1 MWHGLFGSSWAVGVS
16 STCIKRLET
25 TAARAVV
32 AFRWLPRIT
41 PPLPPMSACNRLIP
55 LRSLQ
60 LLGRQAFC
68 PALRGMAV
76 TVGAHRRS
84 WSVPVANGLFP
95 RFSSTGATTVQSI
108 PEFGM
113 KDKIVLITGG
123 ARGLGF
129 TQAKGL
135 IEAGAKVHAVDI
147 AKAPSAE
154 FQKFQSQHPEALFY
168 HNVDVCSQE
177 ALNAEVQQIAEQHG
191 RFDGCIAAAGILEE
205 VDATD
210 YTAAQFK
217 KIIDVNVLGVFLTAQ
232 AVARQMIRFGNGGSV
247 VLIASMS
254 ATIANKGV
262 PMTAYNTSKGAVAQM
277 ARNLASEWGKYGIRV
292 NSLSPGYILTDMVKI
307 QLDKMPDRAARY
319 PTENMLGR
327 LSQPEEYRGVAV
339 FLLSG
344 ASSYMTG
351 SDLIMDGGHT
361 RW

>member
-1 MWHGLFGSSWAVGVS
+1 MLGPARLAHRGIATSHCASGCRIMWHGLFGSSWAVGVS

-135 IEAGAKVHAVDI
+135 IEAGAK
-147 AKAPSAE
+147 
-154 FQKFQSQHPEALFY
+154 
-168 HNVDVCSQE
+168 
-177 ALNAEVQQIAEQHG
+177 G
-191 RFDGCIAAAGILEE
+191 AGP
-205 VDATD
+205 T
-210 YTAAQFK
+210 F
-217 KIIDVNVLGVFLTAQ
+217 
-232 AVARQMIRFGNGGSV
+232 
-247 VLIASMS
+247 
-254 ATIANKGV
+254 
-262 PMTAYNTSKGAVAQM
+262 
-277 ARNLASEWGKYGIRV
+277 SEHVYQR
-292 NSLSPGYILTDMVKI
+292 
-307 QLDKMPDRAARY
+307 
-319 PTENMLGR
+319 
-327 LSQPEEYRGVAV
+327 
-339 FLLSG
+339 
-344 ASSYMTG
+344 
-351 SDLIMDGGHT
+351 
-361 RW
+361 